1 MSDREI
7 RARSREGARGG
18 ESIEARRS
26 ATYEDGQEGDAGR
39 CCCLRSSS
47 VSASVCLCLP
57 LPLPLAASRLS
68 VSCAAPASMSRPS
81 RL

>member
-57 LPLPLAASRLS
+57 QPLAASRLS